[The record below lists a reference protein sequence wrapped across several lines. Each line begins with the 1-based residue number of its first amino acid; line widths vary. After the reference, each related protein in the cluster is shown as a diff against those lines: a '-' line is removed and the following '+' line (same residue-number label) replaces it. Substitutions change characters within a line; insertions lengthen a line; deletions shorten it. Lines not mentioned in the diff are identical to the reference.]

1 MRILI
6 PGGSGQVGTILAR
19 HLYKQGHEIT
29 VLSRN
34 PREHPEQL
42 WRNLQWDGL
51 HPGPWTAEIDRS
63 DAVIHLSGRS
73 VNCRY
78 TAENRAEIF
87 SSRVQPTL
95 LLGRVIANSP
105 TPPKIWMNA
114 STSTFY
120 RHSLDTPQDE
130 FTGQLG
136 DLPSQRDTT
145 EPANL
150 PETWSFSIDVAHRWE
165 QALAV
170 TPTPRT
176 RKIRLRSSMVMSP
189 DDGGVFS
196 VFSRLVRLGLGGTQ
210 GPGSQFV
217 SWIHDQDYCRATDL
231 LLTHPEITDATNGVV
246 NMTAPEPLPNRDFM
260 RTLRHAW
267 NHPFGMPATKWMLE
281 LGAIPM
287 RTETELILKSRR
299 VIPGVLRANGFEFT
313 FPTWP
318 EASADL
324 VTRIRNGS
332 ARVAPATANP

>member
-6 PGGSGQVGTILAR
+6 PGGSGQVGTLLAR
-19 HLYKQGHEIT
+19 HLYAQGHEIT

-34 PREHPEQL
+34 PRDHPEQR
-42 WRNLQWDGL
+42 WRNLQWNGVD
-51 HPGPWTAEIDRS
+51 PGPWTAEIDRS

-78 TAENRAEIF
+78 TPAHRAEIF
-87 SSRVQPTL
+87 ASRVQPTL
-95 LLGRVIANSP
+95 LLGRVIAKSP

-120 RHSLDTPQDE
+120 RHSLDAAQDE

-136 DLPSQRDTT
+136 DLPSQRGTT

-150 PETWSFSIDVAHRWE
+150 PETWSFSVDVAHRWE
-165 QALAV
+165 QALAA
-170 TPTPRT
+170 TPTPHT

-189 DDGGVFS
+189 DAGGVFS

-217 SWIHDQDYCRATDL
+217 SWIHDQDFCRAADL
-231 LLTHPEITDATNGVV
+231 MLAHPEITDATAGVV
-246 NMTAPEPLPNRDFM
+246 NMTAPQPLPNRDFM
-260 RTLRHAW
+260 RILRAAW
-267 NHPFGMPATKWMLE
+267 QHPFGLPATKWMLE

-287 RTETELILKSRR
+287 QTETELILKSRR
-299 VIPGVLRANGFEFT
+299 VAPAVLLAGGFQFQ

-318 EASADL
+318 QAAADL
-324 VTRIRNGS
+324 VSRTQSGS
-332 ARVAPATANP
+332 AASNRGAVNP